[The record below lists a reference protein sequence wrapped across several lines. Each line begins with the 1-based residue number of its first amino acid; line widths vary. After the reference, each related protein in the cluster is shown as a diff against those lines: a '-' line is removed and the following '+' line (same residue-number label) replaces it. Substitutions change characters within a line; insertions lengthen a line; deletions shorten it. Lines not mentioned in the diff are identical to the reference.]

1 MLKFLSIR
9 IKSFVYAGAGL
20 AFLVKSE
27 PQARVHLLATI
38 LVLVAAWSFEVSRQD
53 WLWLILAITLVW
65 ITEAINTAIEHL
77 CDVVSPEF
85 SESVKRTKDIAA
97 GAVLIAAITAAII
110 GITVFTPHIC
120 SLF

>member
-1 MLKFLSIR
+1 MLKFLSVR

-20 AFLVKSE
+20 VFLVKSE

-38 LVLVAAWSFEVSRQD
+38 LVLAAAWILDVNRQD

-77 CDVVSPEF
+77 CDVVSPEY

-97 GAVLIAAITAAII
+97 SAVLIAAITAAII